1 MMGKHSMTKTKI
13 NWKFTLRWYRYM
25 IEYYLGRLVRAYIS
39 RGKA

>member
-1 MMGKHSMTKTKI
+1 MAKHRKVRHKT
-13 NWKFTLRWYRYM
+13 NWKFTLRWYKYM